1 MQMVSMKKD
10 PEEAS
15 EGVSGCINSAYPY
28 GLELRLDDSALAK
41 LGLTQPPAVGTA
53 IMISAQVTVTEA
65 RASQDQEGEIES
77 SSCWQITDM
86 AIEPASST
94 SATAAGLLYPEK

>member
-1 MQMVSMKKD
+1 MKQDK
-10 PEEAS
+10 EEAG
-15 EGVSGCINSAYPY
+15 EGMDCYYSAYPY
-28 GLELRLDDSALAK
+28 GLELRLDNSALAK
-41 LGLTQPPAVGTA
+41 LGLTQPPAVGTV
-53 IMISAQVTVTEA
+53 IMIQAQVTVTEA

-86 AIEPASST
+86 GIEPASST